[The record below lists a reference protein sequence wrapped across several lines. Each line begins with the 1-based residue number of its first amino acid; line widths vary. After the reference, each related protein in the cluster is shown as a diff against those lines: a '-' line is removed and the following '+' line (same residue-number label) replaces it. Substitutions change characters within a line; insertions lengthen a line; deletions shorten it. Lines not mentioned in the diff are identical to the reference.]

1 MIIRAID
8 LELFCRNFKRIEAIS
23 PVLADMVIMVI
34 NVAPML
40 NHERPWYRDDLATF
54 FSETTQKATLRPLL
68 LLREFCSVEFRGPVI
83 PNIASELESS
93 MASDEHEDLDHS
105 FHLMT

>member
-1 MIIRAID
+1 
-8 LELFCRNFKRIEAIS
+8 
-23 PVLADMVIMVI
+23 MVID
-34 NVAPML
+34 VAPML
-40 NHERPWYRDDLATF
+40 DHKRPWYRDDFATF
-54 FSETTQKATLRPLL
+54 FSETTQKAILKPLL
-68 LLREFCSVEFRGPVI
+68 LLREIASVEFRGPVI